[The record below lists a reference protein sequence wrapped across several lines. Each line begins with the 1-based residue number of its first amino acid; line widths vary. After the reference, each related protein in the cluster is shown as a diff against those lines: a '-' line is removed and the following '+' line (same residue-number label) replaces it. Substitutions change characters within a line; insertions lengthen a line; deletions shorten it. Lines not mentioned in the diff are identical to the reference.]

1 MMHRYK
7 IIKKE
12 QQCYLNSLYYFLKEN
27 KDVSNLYTEYKIR
40 CEYKGKSVKTL
51 DSWLRHKAVGFDTCF
66 EEPIEFSTMCGRN
79 VIFSS
84 MRELALFWTLI
95 NKGNSY

>member
-1 MMHRYK
+1 
-7 IIKKE
+7 
-12 QQCYLNSLYYFLKEN
+12 
-27 KDVSNLYTEYKIR
+27 
-40 CEYKGKSVKTL
+40 VKTL